1 MYMFEVTSQSAMQ
14 NQNSQNENDISRVK
28 SFQLN
33 SK

>member
-14 NQNSQNENDISRVK
+14 NQNSQSENDIRRVK